1 MKEIAWHRF
10 RASAAER
17 ITGMPGEQQRIKRAR
32 GQLSRLDS
40 HRAALSAPML
50 AEMLFVQSVA
60 PLGIVNHTLTARS
73 VAARWIAFWASTAQG
88 AIHGV
93 RREHQQV
100 WARKLSNIDARTTL
114 LPVFMLIHRDGES
127 FQDVTWTDHV
137 ASELESDE
145 EGVTVAINLKRLGF
159 RLAARAEGPLAEVMD
174 VDE

>member
-1 MKEIAWHRF
+1 
-10 RASAAER
+10 
-17 ITGMPGEQQRIKRAR
+17 MPGEQQRIKRAR
-32 GQLSRLDS
+32 GQLSPLNS

-73 VAARWIAFWASTAQG
+73 VAARWIAFWASTAPG

-93 RREHQQV
+93 KRQDQQL
-100 WARKLSNIDARTTL
+100 WARKLSKIDARTT

-137 ASELESDE
+137 ASELASDE
-145 EGVTVAINLKRLGF
+145 EDRKSVV
-159 RLAARAEGPLAEVMD
+159 
-174 VDE
+174 

>member
-1 MKEIAWHRF
+1 
-10 RASAAER
+10 
-17 ITGMPGEQQRIKRAR
+17 
-32 GQLSRLDS
+32 
-40 HRAALSAPML
+40 ML
-50 AEMLFVQSVA
+50 AEMLFVQSAA

-73 VAARWIAFWASTAQG
+73 VAARWIAFWACITPG

-93 RREHQQV
+93 RREDQQA
-100 WARKLSNIDARTTL
+100 WARKLSQIDPRTNL
-114 LPVFMLIHRDGES
+114 IPVFMLIHRDGES

-159 RLAARAEGPLAEVMD
+159 RLAARAEAPLAEVMD